1 MDWIVRRVERRSAG
15 NSVVNKEKHEAGV
28 LSAHI
33 IFGSVPMRG
42 SGCRIQQHPVVLHNL
57 LLFLL
62 FFCCCCFFRKLI
74 CILFPTL
81 MNILGSD
88 VRGGLKESKLLM
100 IHEFGANE
108 LKFYTNLFWSYFNY
122 RYLMP

>member
-1 MDWIVRRVERRSAG
+1 MWLT
-15 NSVVNKEKHEAGV
+15 KKHEAGV

-57 LLFLL
+57 LLFLFFFFLLL
-62 FFCCCCFFRKLI
+62 FQEINLHS
-74 CILFPTL
+74 FPTL

>member
-1 MDWIVRRVERRSAG
+1 MDWIVRKVERRTAG

-62 FFCCCCFFRKLI
+62 FFLLLL
-74 CILFPTL
+74 LFQEINLHSFPHF
-81 MNILGSD
+81 NEHSWIRRA
-88 VRGGLKESKLLM
+88 RGTEGEQIAHDS
-100 IHEFGANE
+100 
-108 LKFYTNLFWSYFNY
+108 
-122 RYLMP
+122 